1 MHLTELLIHDL
12 STLEMKL
19 KDYVQT
25 WKNNFL
31 VVLAAKR
38 YVKILINAQ
47 EPGVLEFFLKLNR
60 KKY

>member
-25 WKNNFL
+25 WKNNVL